1 MLRSRLVG
9 LVDLCARHAWPVIV
23 VMLALASFSGV
34 YAARHFAIKT
44 DVNDLFPPTLGWTE
58 RAIAF
63 RNAFPPRDITIVVDA
78 PTGEFADI
86 AAAKLAAAL
95 TQDHDHFSPV
105 EDAHGGPSFAPNG
118 LLFMPTDELT
128 RMAGGMQQAG
138 PL

>member
-23 VMLALASFSGV
+23 VMLALASFSGD

-63 RNAFPPRDITIVVDA
+63 RNAFPPRAITIVVDA

-86 AAAKLAAAL
+86 AAAQLAAAPPP
-95 TQDHDHFSPV
+95 DHHHFRTAA
-105 EDAHGGPSFAPNG
+105 E
-118 LLFMPTDELT
+118 
-128 RMAGGMQQAG
+128 
-138 PL
+138 